1 MKFSSPSY
9 RGVPDY
15 ILMRG
20 VLGKYY
26 EVRFI
31 EFKTEKGRVSKL
43 QEKVINIIRKLNITV
58 HIVRSINEGKDII
71 NDAEVIS
78 EPGY

>member
-1 MKFSSPSY
+1 MKFSSPSN
-9 RGVPDY
+9 RGVPDF

-31 EFKTEKGRVSKL
+31 EFKSEKGRVSKL
-43 QEKVINIIRKLNITV
+43 QKKIINLIRKLNITV
-58 HIVRSINEGKDII
+58 HIVRSIDEGKDII
-71 NDAEVIS
+71 NEAEVIS
-78 EPGY
+78 EPGH